1 MTELHLAGLEKR
13 FGDVVAVR
21 ELELIVK
28 SGSLV
33 ALLGPSGCGKTTTLR
48 MVAGLEE
55 PTAGDIRFDGESVLD
70 IPTEKRQIG
79 MVFQR
84 YVLFPHMTVEKNVAF
99 GLRMR
104 GTDKAEIRR
113 RVDEVLDVVQ
123 LTGLAKRF
131 PSQLSGGQ
139 QQRVAIARTVIT
151 DPRLMLMDEPL
162 SNLDARLRDEMRA
175 FITGLQ
181 RRLGI
186 TTLFVTHDQVEA
198 IELAD
203 TIGVMFDG
211 NLMQVGSPEDVFNR
225 PRNLR
230 IADFMGTTNVLE
242 GALRTV
248 DAGGSVLDTRVGAL
262 RVAAA
267 SHHATGSEVIA
278 TVRPEHIDL
287 LPANGDPGQNQFR
300 AHISEAVYFGGTLTY
315 RVDADGVSLHVR
327 DRSTRR
333 FVPDEE
339 VMVSISHEHLW
350 VFPD

>member
-1 MTELHLAGLEKR
+1 MTEITLTGLEKR
-13 FGDVVAVR
+13 FGDVVAVHDLDLTV
-21 ELELIVK
+21 EP
-28 SGSLV
+28 GSLV

-48 MVAGLEE
+48 MIAGLEE
-55 PTAGDIRFDGESVLD
+55 PTAGDITFDGASVLD

-84 YVLFPHMTVEKNVAF
+84 YVLFPHMTVEKNVSF

-104 GTDKAEIRR
+104 GMDKREIHR
-113 RVDEVLDVVQ
+113 RVEEVLDIVQ
-123 LTGLAKRF
+123 LAGLAKRF

-139 QQRVAIARTVIT
+139 QQRVAIARTVVT
-151 DPRLMLMDEPL
+151 DPKLMLMDEPL

-203 TIGVMFDG
+203 KIGVMFDG
-211 NLMQVGSPEDVFNR
+211 NLVQFGPPEEVFNR
-225 PRNLR
+225 PRTLR
-230 IADFMGTTNVLE
+230 IADFMGTTNTLE
-242 GALRTV
+242 GALRLV
-248 DAGGSVLDTRVGAL
+248 DGGGSVLDTSVGRL

-267 SHHATGSEVIA
+267 LHHRGGADVVA

-287 LPANGDPGQNQFR
+287 GAVHEEPGENQFR
-300 AHISEAVYFGGTLTY
+300 ARIAEAVYFGGTLTY
-315 RVDADGVSLHVR
+315 RVVADGVSLHVR

-350 VFPD
+350 IFPE